1 MRKVFVIKSEDDGNI
16 AVATNKKEVVNIIKK
31 YVQKLN
37 SDKKLMALSE
47 GENGWLVKNP
57 VKWFDLKFVSIDD
70 KAYWD
75 KVYTNI
81 CKQLRECRSAFFEP
95 LYIKGEK
102 QKFACPWDSLNF
114 EIQEFETNTLN
125 SSMDEVES
133 HGMAHEIEFID
144 DKN

>member
-31 YVQKLN
+31 YVQKIGKNL
-37 SDKKLMALSE
+37 KAIKLVE
-47 GENGWLVKNP
+47 GESGELIPSVFVKEGWETVGIN
-57 VKWFDLKFVSIDD
+57 DN
-70 KAYWD
+70 AYWN

-81 CKQLRECRSAFFEP
+81 CKQLRDGYFAYFEF
-95 LYIKGEK
+95 LYMRGND
-102 QKFACPWDSLNF
+102 FNAWDSINI

>member
-1 MRKVFVIKSEDDGNI
+1 M
-16 AVATNKKEVVNIIKK
+16 
-31 YVQKLN
+31 
-37 SDKKLMALSE
+37 SE